1 MFLPSHPVLCRF
13 GSLIYICCNFH
24 GHSMCVF
31 HHYSH
36 VFVLC
41 RVIWSP
47 LFSCPLV
54 LFSSFSFAMFPSFPF
69 LLCLF
74 GSLIYICC
82 SFHGHSMRVFH
93 HSHVFVPC
101 RAIWSSLFSYP
112 RPFSR
117 LFLSQCSFPCLLFY
131 VFLAHW
137 SIFSVVSTGILCV
150 SFITI
155 ATCLCPAGQSG
166 VPFSLVLFPFLFL
179 SFPNVPSPLLKT
191 FYVFL
196 AHWSIFAVVATGILC
211 VSFTTIA
218 TCLCSCRVIWS
229 PLFSCPPIFSRPF
242 LLQSCLLFLF
252 FYVFLAHWSI
262 FAVVSTGILCVSP
275 TIATCLCPL
284 GQSGVPF
291 SLVLFASLVLFF
303 HNVSFLSLSSMPSC
317 LLIYIYCIFHGHSM
331 CVFHYSHVFVPCRAI
346 WSSLLSCP
354 LPFSRPF
361 LSECFFPFPFFHAFL
376 SLDLYLL

>member
-1 MFLPSHPVLCRF
+1 MRVFHHSHVCVPCRAIWSSLFSYPLPFSRLFLLQCSFPSFPFLLCLFGSLIYIRCSFHGHSMCVFHHYSHVFVPCRAIWSSLFSCPLVFSRPFLLQCSLPFLFVLCLF
-13 GSLIYICCNFH
+13 GSLIYICCCFLAQLYFLFH

-36 VFVLC
+36 VFVL
-41 RVIWSP
+41 
-47 LFSCPLV
+47 
-54 LFSSFSFAMFPSFPF
+54 
-69 LLCLF
+69 
-74 GSLIYICC
+74 
-82 SFHGHSMRVFH
+82 
-93 HSHVFVPC
+93 
-101 RAIWSSLFSYP
+101 
-112 RPFSR
+112 
-117 LFLSQCSFPCLLFY
+117 
-131 VFLAHW
+131 
-137 SIFSVVSTGILCV
+137 
-150 SFITI
+150 
-155 ATCLCPAGQSG
+155 
-166 VPFSLVLFPFLFL
+166 
-179 SFPNVPSPLLKT
+179 
-191 FYVFL
+191 
-196 AHWSIFAVVATGILC
+196 
-211 VSFTTIA
+211 
-218 TCLCSCRVIWS
+218 CRVIWS

-331 CVFHYSHVFVPCRAI
+331 CVFHHSHVFVPCRAI